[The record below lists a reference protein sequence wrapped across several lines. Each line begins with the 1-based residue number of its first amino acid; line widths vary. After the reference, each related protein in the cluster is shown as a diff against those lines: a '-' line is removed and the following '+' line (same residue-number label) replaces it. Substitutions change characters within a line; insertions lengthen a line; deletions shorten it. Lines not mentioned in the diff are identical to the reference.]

1 MGANLST
8 STSRRLTLAPQFCC
22 VGPIVG
28 EHRWPYRGRASLAPR
43 ESIAGPITG
52 EYAPESSREFAAL
65 GTLCFHRA
73 HVTCV
78 IFFSLTRGRSKK
90 LVRRTCLCPAVWC
103 LGNSQNLRC
112 NYVHISESQER
123 SYKFYCINSF
133 HGRALGFELGSPIFF
148 QPQQSAHGQLDCF
161 NIYIKYIYF
170 MYLDHVVEAFLPDIL
185 SFKCQV
191 HCNNCKKSIC

>member
-1 MGANLST
+1 MFWTLKKCISPLLNLSSKCNQLPIQHSVNLLHILSHYIPGVSQINICPCWEGRNHLCRGWMGLGYWRWAEMGANLST

-52 EYAPESSREFAAL
+52 EHAPESSREFAAL

-78 IFFSLTRGRSKK
+78 IF
-90 LVRRTCLCPAVWC
+90 
-103 LGNSQNLRC
+103 
-112 NYVHISESQER
+112 
-123 SYKFYCINSF
+123 
-133 HGRALGFELGSPIFF
+133 
-148 QPQQSAHGQLDCF
+148 
-161 NIYIKYIYF
+161 
-170 MYLDHVVEAFLPDIL
+170 
-185 SFKCQV
+185 
-191 HCNNCKKSIC
+191 